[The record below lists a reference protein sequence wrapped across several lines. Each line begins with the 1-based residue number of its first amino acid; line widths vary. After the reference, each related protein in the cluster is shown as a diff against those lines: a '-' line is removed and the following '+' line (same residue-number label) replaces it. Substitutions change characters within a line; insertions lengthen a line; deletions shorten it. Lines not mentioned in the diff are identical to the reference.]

1 MSNKRY
7 CPKCFAAVEV
17 GEDDFLVL
25 HYRTIASGKHRKCPG
40 KKRGKKERPSAITV
54 VSGGLPNSKRRR

>member
-1 MSNKRY
+1 MSSKRY

-17 GEDDFLVL
+17 GEDDFLVP

-40 KKRGKKERPSAITV
+40 KNRGTKDKPSAIRV
-54 VSGGLPNSKRRR
+54 VSGGLPSSKRRG